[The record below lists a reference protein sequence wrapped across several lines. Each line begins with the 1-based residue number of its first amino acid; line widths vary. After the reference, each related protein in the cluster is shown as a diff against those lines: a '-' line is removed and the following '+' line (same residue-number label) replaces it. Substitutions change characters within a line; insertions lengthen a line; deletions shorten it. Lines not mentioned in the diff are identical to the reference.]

1 MPRSPKLRTAA
12 PEWNCEI
19 GSNLSTTMDTEK
31 KDYAERVEKAVIGA
45 MSDEKYWAR
54 RRWHWEEWGSP
65 VGLSLG
71 WALFVVSTGFT
82 LYLLHLA
89 GIIG

>member
-1 MPRSPKLRTAA
+1 
-12 PEWNCEI
+12 
-19 GSNLSTTMDTEK
+19 MDTEK
-31 KDYAERVEKAVIGA
+31 KQDNSERVEKAVIDA

-54 RRWHWEEWGSP
+54 RRQRWDEWGSP

-71 WALFVVSTGFT
+71 WAIFVVSTGFT

-89 GIIG
+89 GILG

>member
-1 MPRSPKLRTAA
+1 
-12 PEWNCEI
+12 
-19 GSNLSTTMDTEK
+19 MDTEK
-31 KDYAERVEKAVIGA
+31 RQENSDRVEKAVIDA

-71 WALFVVSTGFT
+71 WAIFVVSSGFT

-89 GIIG
+89 KILH

>member
-1 MPRSPKLRTAA
+1 
-12 PEWNCEI
+12 
-19 GSNLSTTMDTEK
+19 MDTETRRENS
-31 KDYAERVEKAVIGA
+31 DRVEKAVVDA

-71 WALFVVSTGFT
+71 WAIFVVSTGFT

-89 GIIG
+89 KILH